1 MIGVDG
7 ASWTQID
14 HFIKIGKMPNL
25 EKIIQNGVRATLNSY
40 FPFSS
45 DSSWL
50 SILTGTNPGK
60 HGVPEL
66 GTKFSNKL
74 PILWEFLSK
83 NFKKT
88 IIVNDLSTY
97 PPLNLDGIMISG
109 GESTP
114 QDSKKF
120 VYPEEIMNEINSI
133 CENYIP
139 TIPKEYTK
147 FVKELNFE
155 DAFSVMEKY
164 DKDVA
169 NIFFQLLKNHKWELS
184 CFMLEDPDIL
194 HHNFWD
200 KEKFLMKFYSW
211 FDQIIGQIKKI
222 IDDNGGD
229 LIIVSDHG
237 GGGVDKHFLPNT
249 WLQHMGLVKFSQ
261 HDIVTKSLTKT
272 KFTRDKLRNDLEK
285 LHLRNTISKITPK
298 ILKKKIPLHKD
309 ESNFIDENKDKA
321 FSKTYGTISINENDP
336 IERKELI
343 DKIISGLLSLKD
355 GNKQVVLEA
364 HRREEVFHGPFVERA
379 RDIQFLLNE
388 GYRWSPYFRDTSYLI
403 SNDEYG
409 DEIRVGDHRPEGI
422 LVAYGSNMKKGEIL
436 TKKIMVWDI
445 CPTIM
450 HMFDIPIPS
459 YMDGKPLKEIF
470 HNKSK
475 YQSKD
480 LEIIEQKIEDAIK
493 SSNNPYT
500 DEQEKEIEKELK
512 DLGYI

>member
-1 MIGVDG
+1 MVGIDG

-25 EKIIQNGVRATLNSY
+25 EKIIQNGVRATLNSH
-40 FPFSS
+40 FPFTSN
-45 DSSWL
+45 SSWL
-50 SILTGTNPGK
+50 SILTGTNSGK

-66 GTKFSNKL
+66 GTKFSNEL

-83 NFKKT
+83 NSKKA

-109 GESTP
+109 GGSTP
-114 QDSKKF
+114 SNSKKF
-120 VYPEEIMNEINSI
+120 VYPDEINNEINSI

-139 TIPKEYTK
+139 TIPEEYHK
-147 FVKELNFE
+147 FMKELNFE
-155 DAFSVMEKY
+155 GAFAVMEKY

-169 NIFFQLLKNHKWELS
+169 NIFFHLTKNHQWELA
-184 CFMLEDPDIL
+184 CFMLENPDVL

-211 FDQIIGQIKKI
+211 FDQIIGQIKKM
-222 IDDNGGD
+222 IDDSGAD
-229 LIIVSDHG
+229 LIIISDHG

-272 KFTRDKLRNDLEK
+272 KCTRDKLRSDLEK
-285 LHLRNTISKITPK
+285 LHLRSIFSKITPK
-298 ILKKKIPLHKD
+298 ILKEKIPLHED
-309 ESNFIDENKDKA
+309 EVNFIDENKDKA

-336 IERKELI
+336 IKRKELI

-355 GNKQVVLEA
+355 ENKQIVLEA
-364 HRREEVFHGPFVERA
+364 HKREEIFNGPFVERSSE
-379 RDIQFLLNE
+379 IQFLLNE
-388 GYRWSPYFRDTSYLI
+388 GYRWSPYLRDTSYLI
-403 SNDEYG
+403 PNNEYG
-409 DEIRVGDHRPEGI
+409 DEVRVGDHRPEGI
-422 LVAYGSNMKKGEIL
+422 LVAYGSNMKKGERL
-436 TKKIMVWDI
+436 TKKIMLWDI

-450 HMFDIPIPS
+450 HMFEVPIPS

-470 HNKSK
+470 HSEST
-475 YQSKD
+475 YQSKN
-480 LEIIEQKIEDAIK
+480 LEIVEQKIEDVIK
-493 SSNNPYT
+493 SSNYSYT
-500 DEQEKEIEKELK
+500 DEQEKEIEKNLRN
-512 DLGYI
+512 LGYI